1 MTSVEFNSPS
11 RPTAPLE
18 GSVLP
23 VPKSA
28 DKQAAVAQSSPQ
40 TPSDPFTVAP
50 NNKVTQSSRLTISAL
65 LGGKREE
72 AQDVAKEFPNGD
84 TYYGGWLIVA
94 GMPHGIGCY
103 TWADGSV
110 YEGEWV
116 RGQKHGNG
124 LFVWPSGARYQ
135 GEWKAGQMQVRI
147 RPQ

>member
-1 MTSVEFNSPS
+1 MTTVETNTPNRS
-11 RPTAPLE
+11 TTTLD
-18 GSVLP
+18 GSFIP
-23 VPKSA
+23 APKSA

-40 TPSDPFTVAP
+40 TASDPFAVAP
-50 NNKVTQSSRLTISAL
+50 NKAAQPTRLTISAF

-84 TYYGGWLIVA
+84 TYYGGWLPVA

-110 YEGEWV
+110 FEGEWV